1 MIKIVL
7 IFGFVLWAGLTFSQ
21 EIELIKYSQLQDK
34 INSSEAKL
42 TIVNFWATWCGPCIK
57 EIPHFEKLD
66 RNDEIKVLLVSL
78 DFLEEKEKLIRLV
91 DKKKWESEVL
101 LLDETDYDSY
111 MRKISDSWSGAI
123 PATLFIDENGNRY
136 FHEKAFDEQSLQ
148 KTVDNIYN
156 KQ

>member
-1 MIKIVL
+1 MIRIGL
-7 IFGFVLWAGLTFSQ
+7 IFGFVLWASLTFSQ
-21 EIELIKYSQLQDK
+21 EIVLIKYSQLQDK
-34 INSSEAKL
+34 INGSEAKL

-78 DFLEEKEKLIRLV
+78 DFIEEKEKLIRLV
-91 DKKKWESEVL
+91 DKKKWKSEVL

-148 KTVDNIYN
+148 KTVNNIYS